1 MRSAA
6 SGRIAATILPI
17 LTTDLPPLLS
27 TDLEAALA
35 RASKKDQAK
44 QELAA
49 RLGMPVRD
57 ILTREDVAA
66 MMDPPTTT
74 GWIEKNPDAS
84 PPFFNKGHGHI
95 ALYPRAWVEEHL
107 RTGKVMDHGQRLLGS
122 KPWPPAPPPPPP
134 VDPVKRDN
142 ALAFLDKLGVKVD
155 SKMKN
160 QTQIKEIEDY
170 RKGVSE
176 GF

>member
-1 MRSAA
+1 M
-6 SGRIAATILPI
+6 
-17 LTTDLPPLLS
+17 
-27 TDLEAALA
+27 EAALA

-49 RLGMPVRD
+49 RLGVPVGD
-57 ILTREDVAA
+57 ILTREQVAA
-66 MMDPPTTT
+66 LMDPPTTAD
-74 GWIEKNPDAS
+74 WIEKNSDAS
-84 PPFFNKGHGHI
+84 PPFFNKGPGHS

-107 RTGKVMDHGQRLLGS
+107 RSGKVMAHGQRLLGS

-155 SKMKN
+155 PTMKN
-160 QTQIKEIEDY
+160 PAKIKEIEDY

>member
-1 MRSAA
+1 M
-6 SGRIAATILPI
+6 
-17 LTTDLPPLLS
+17 
-27 TDLEAALA
+27 A